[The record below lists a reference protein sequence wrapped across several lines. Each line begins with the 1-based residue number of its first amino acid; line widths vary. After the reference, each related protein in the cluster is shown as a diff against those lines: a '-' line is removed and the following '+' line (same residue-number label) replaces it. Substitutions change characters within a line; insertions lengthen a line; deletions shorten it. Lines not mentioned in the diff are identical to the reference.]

1 MTVDDWKK
9 YIKDNDI
16 YLSHVKDVVD
26 QLDVD
31 MASLKTTFD
40 VVIPNMRKLEAVAH
54 EDPNVVATLTGNM
67 TLELVYACKDTI
79 GMRNRVDTL
88 NTIPMLLTMN
98 QMDLAQVEFRGGE
111 NPGFHVGRIHEE
123 SVSNGFNKPFADI
136 PEDDDDW
143 IEEYDSR
150 VMKIKSYNTQR
161 EKEMSV
167 MVCVGL
173 PIFSDLDLD
182 VLKDEYGVA
191 DVVAAAPDAVNL
203 AHICAGALDLK
214 MVQKKGKKKVEM
226 VYHKFGDTKTF
237 HLAKPFVDNTLTIP
251 TMSICRQKFELP
263 TMSKE
268 AMVHEVASYVTAHP
282 EILET
287 IPRSPIQKIAYKNG
301 YKNVEFTK
309 MPLPQLEDMWSKLR
323 SMAARFLTLLK
334 NHDTGFAALNAPLK
348 WSPVLAYMQG
358 ESPYFKDDESNL
370 YANADY
376 RRTDSVAYY
385 GAAGG
390 RMDALMHSYFL
401 KVFGRDI
408 TAFNATSKKL
418 SEDELR
424 KLKIPRWDFGDIT
437 AYNRG
442 VEDCMVS
449 DVYMKAWGGAN
460 GNAIM
465 CKFIAGLMRGKIVV
479 GNDERDFGSTE
490 NFKLAAKM
498 MLPLKSNLVE
508 FDGCYPFVMANTC
521 RPTTSEIILI
531 KSWEENYDN
540 DDDHDELVQ
549 AITEH
554 FRDNTM
560 DDRFTVIRDRKEFEH
575 MIKLKLAAQLS
586 ELFMHLDRLCV
597 DWTRPINSQRCR
609 GWFLAGPQ
617 LPNLFR
623 TLKINLETGSNSWS
637 FDPVMSELLGIDLD
651 GFRLGLDRVRELV
664 EGVSED
670 EEEVLEK
677 PEKKKKAEP
686 KVSKVFL
693 KTFDKNIRL

>member
-9 YIKDNDI
+9 YIKDHDI

-31 MASLKTTFD
+31 MASLKTAFD
-40 VVIPNMRKLEAVAH
+40 VVVPNMRKLEAVAH
-54 EDPNVVATLTGNM
+54 DDPNVVATLTEHM
-67 TLELVYACKDTI
+67 TLELVYACRDTI

-111 NPGFHVGRIHEE
+111 NPGYHVGRIHEE
-123 SVSNGFNKPFADI
+123 SECNGFNKPFADI
-136 PEDDDDW
+136 PEDDVDW
-143 IEEYDSR
+143 VEENGDM

-167 MVCVGL
+167 LVCVGL
-173 PIFSDLDLD
+173 PIFSDEDLE

-203 AHICAGALDLK
+203 AHVCAGALDLK
-214 MVQKKGKKKVEM
+214 VVQKKGKKKVEM
-226 VYHKFGDTKTF
+226 NYHKFGDTRTF

-268 AMVHEVASYVTAHP
+268 AMVHEVASYITAHP
-282 EILET
+282 DILQT
-287 IPRSPIQKIAYKNG
+287 IPRSPVDRVAYKNG
-301 YKNVEFTK
+301 YKNVEFMK
-309 MPLPQLEDMWSKLR
+309 MPLTQLEDMWAKLR
-323 SMAARFLTLLK
+323 GMAARYLTLLK
-334 NHDTGFAALNAPLK
+334 NHDTGFASINAPLK
-348 WSPVLAYMQG
+348 WSPVLGYMQG
-358 ESPYFKDDESNL
+358 EVPYFKDDERNI
-370 YANADY
+370 YASEGY
-376 RRTDSVAYY
+376 RRTDEVVSY

-390 RMDALMHSYFL
+390 RMDALMWSYFL
-401 KVFGRDI
+401 KVKGRDI
-408 TAFNATSKKL
+408 TPFNATSKKL
-418 SEDELR
+418 SEDDLR
-424 KLKIPRWDFGDIT
+424 KLKVPRWDYGDIT
-437 AYNRG
+437 AYQRG
-442 VEDCMVS
+442 SEDCMIS
-449 DVYMKAWGGAN
+449 DVYMKAWGGSN

-465 CKFIAGLMRGKIVV
+465 SKFIAGLLRGKIVS
-479 GNDERDFGSTE
+479 GNDERDYGSTE
-490 NFKLAAKM
+490 NFQVAAKM
-498 MLPLKSNLVE
+498 MLPSKSNLVE

-531 KSWEENYDN
+531 KSWEHNYD
-540 DDDHDELVQ
+540 DDEDHDEAVSKL
-549 AITEH
+549 TEA
-554 FRDNTM
+554 FKDDTM
-560 DDRFTVIRDRKEFEH
+560 DDRFTIIRNRKEFEH
-575 MIKLKLAAQLS
+575 MIKLKLASQLS
-586 ELFMHLDRLCV
+586 ELFMHLDRLSV
-597 DWTRPINSQRCR
+597 DWTKPINSQRCR

-637 FDPVMSELLGIDLD
+637 FDPVMSELLGIDLE

-670 EEEVLEK
+670 EEQVLEK
-677 PEKKKKAEP
+677 PAKKKKAEP
-686 KVSKVFL
+686 TVSKVFL
-693 KTFDKNIRL
+693 KTFNKNIKL

>member
-26 QLDVD
+26 QLDID
-31 MASLKTTFD
+31 MASLKTAFD

-54 EDPNVVATLTGNM
+54 DDPNVVATLTEHM

-136 PEDDDDW
+136 PDDDEDW
-143 IEEYDSR
+143 VEEDGEW

-173 PIFSDLDLD
+173 PIFSDIDLD
-182 VLKDEYGVA
+182 VLQDEYGVA

-203 AHICAGALDLK
+203 AHVCAGALDLK

-268 AMVHEVASYVTAHP
+268 AMVHEVASYITAHP

-287 IPRSPIQKIAYKNG
+287 IPRSPISKVAYKNG
-301 YKNVEFTK
+301 YKNVEFMK
-309 MPLPQLEDMWSKLR
+309 MPLTQLEDMWSKLR
-323 SMAARFLTLLK
+323 SMAARYLTLLK
-334 NHDTGFAALNAPLK
+334 NHDIGFAALNAPLK
-348 WSPVLAYMQG
+348 WSPVLGYMQG
-358 ESPYFKDDESNL
+358 EVPYFKDDERNL
-370 YANADY
+370 YASDSY

-408 TAFNATSKKL
+408 TPFNATSKKL

-424 KLKIPRWDFGDIT
+424 KLKIPRWDYGDIT
-437 AYNRG
+437 AYQRG
-442 VEDCMVS
+442 VEDCMIS
-449 DVYMKAWGGAN
+449 DVYMKAWGGVN

-465 CKFIAGLMRGKIVV
+465 SKFIAGLMRGKIVS
-479 GNDERDFGSTE
+479 GNDERDFGSTD

-508 FDGCYPFVMANTC
+508 FDECYPFVMANTC

-531 KSWEENYDN
+531 KSWEDDYDN
-540 DDDHDELVQ
+540 DEDHDESVKAL
-549 AITEH
+549 IDSFKDDSME
-554 FRDNTM
+554 
-560 DDRFTVIRDRKEFEH
+560 DRFTVIRNRKEFEH
-575 MIKLKLAAQLS
+575 MIKLKLSAQLS

-597 DWTRPINSQRCR
+597 DWTKPINSQRCR

-637 FDPVMSELLGIDLD
+637 FDPVMSELLGIDLE
-651 GFRLGLDRVRELV
+651 GFRLGLDRVRDLV
-664 EGVSED
+664 EGVPED
-670 EEEVLEK
+670 EEQVLEK
-677 PEKKKKAEP
+677 PVKKKKAEP
-686 KVSKVFL
+686 SVSKVFL